1 MMIEVEIGF
10 LICYRKG
17 PFRSDS
23 RATIAET
30 DAETDAE
37 TNAEILL
44 LVLLRAS
51 NATVLLFI
59 EAERL

>member
-30 DAETDAE
+30 DAET
-37 TNAEILL
+37 NAEILL